1 MPTASPDDP
10 LQAGGPAAP
19 RPASAFRLALLGGES
34 SGKTTLARALAGAL
48 RVPWVAEYGRERWL
62 EIGGTFSVEELLH
75 VGREQAAREAAAVQA
90 AQAEGLRW
98 VICDTS
104 PLTTLVYSLLDHG
117 RAADELHQL
126 ARRPYELILVCAPD
140 FAFVQDGARR
150 DDGWR
155 QAQHGL
161 TLQLLQEYQLPYLL
175 LRGEPPER
183 LHQALQAVAA
193 LPGAA

>member
-1 MPTASPDDP
+1 MPTATPDARPELGD
-10 LQAGGPAAP
+10 QAAP
-19 RPASAFRLALLGGES
+19 SPASARRLALLGGES
-34 SGKTTLARALAGAL
+34 SGKTTLARALAETM

-75 VGREQAAREAAAVQA
+75 VGREQAAREAAAAQA
-90 AQAEGLRW
+90 ARAGGQGW

-126 ARRPYELILVCAPD
+126 ARRPYDLTLVCAPD
-140 FAFVQDGARR
+140 FPFVQDGARR
-150 DDGWR
+150 DDSWR

-161 TLQLLQEYQLPYLL
+161 TLQLLQEYRLPYLL
-175 LRGEPPER
+175 LGGEPPER
-183 LHQALQAVAA
+183 LRQALNALAA
-193 LPGAA
+193 LDAAA